1 MNSKSK
7 MTLAVLAG
15 AALGAAAIQGLHAQ
29 AKPPAYAVV
38 DISEITDQKIFDQIG
53 PKAGPSSAAFGG
65 KFIIRTNNITGVVG
79 GTPPKRLVVIAFDSV
94 EKANAWASSP
104 AQKEVMDLNSKS
116 TKSRTFIAE
125 GMPN

>member
-1 MNSKSK
+1 MNTKFK
-7 MTLAVLAG
+7 IALAVIAG
-15 AALGAAAIQGLHAQ
+15 TALGAAAIQGLHAQ
-29 AKPPAYAVV
+29 AKAPGYAVI
-38 DISEITDQKIFDQIG
+38 DISEITDQKVFDQIG
-53 PKAGPSSAAFGG
+53 AKAGPSSAAFGG
-65 KFIIRTNNITGVVG
+65 KFVIRTNNVTGLE

-94 EKANAWASSP
+94 EKAKAWASSP